1 VHVCWDAGVRWKR
14 IEQLFAEA
22 TQRLPGEREQFI
34 RDATADDEERR
45 EILSLLASHHS
56 HGGGGS
62 TSSPVADDGIPRTTG
77 DRRRALLGKVVGQYR
92 IASVLGNGGSGTVY
106 LGERADKQY
115 SAQVAVKV
123 IDESAPVTF
132 GLRFRWE
139 RQILADLNHPNIA
152 RLLDAGETEA
162 HQPYLVMEYIHGEG
176 VDRYCDRNRLDVRAR
191 LELFLKI
198 CSAVQYAH
206 QNLIVHRDIKPA
218 NILVTADGVP
228 KLLDFGIAKLLHAT
242 DVTQAS
248 ELTRV
253 NDRLLTPEYASPEQI
268 LGNSVTTA
276 SDVYSLGVVLY
287 QLLTGLRPYELS
299 SAAASQLELER
310 AICVSDPLRPSAA
323 IRAAR
328 SHGTIDES
336 RSPDEHRHAD
346 EPMSSYEVRP
356 SIETLCAARAATP
369 DKLERR
375 LMGDLDAIIMRAMR
389 KEPQHR
395 YSSVDQMM
403 ADIQHHFANE
413 PVQARQGNWVYYSS
427 RFIRRNRLAVAA
439 STTIVMLI
447 AGGMVAM
454 SIQRAATQAAL
465 ELATQEK
472 RRAETVSGFML
483 DIFAAANPYVNFGR
497 EATARDVLDQASRSI
512 ETDLSGQPEMRAP
525 LLESIGTAYRRMGL
539 PNKAVP
545 QLEAALHLQR
555 ELQPGDNARTASNLI
570 ELAIAERESGL
581 IGDSDAHFD
590 EAQRM
595 TKALGEI
602 DPERTAKLLVE
613 IGRLETIRSHASQAL
628 VSFQTALELMRAARG
643 PRDPEVG
650 SILSEIANIHTWA
663 DDLTDAEAAA
673 REAVDIYRDVVE
685 LHPDRVKANFILAEI
700 LMYQGR
706 VTEAATI
713 FERTLSAERIL
724 YKSNSKVADTLS
736 SLAQIRIA
744 QGDTREAER
753 LVREALAAHR
763 DSGSTAYAKIGYLQT
778 MLGTVLLKQSRP
790 EEAEGVLR
798 DTLDLFAKS
807 LPSDHQY
814 VASAEHYLGE
824 ALAANGKL
832 ADAEALFTAA
842 ANRWKRTEAPAWR
855 AARSASAL
863 GEVLHREGR
872 NAEAE
877 RYLTSSYHIIASSPG
892 ADRET
897 NDKAL
902 QRLSRFYT
910 DTNQRQKLD
919 AVLRAANAPAALR

>member
-1 VHVCWDAGVRWKR
+1 MRLLPFAVAPIDRDHDLLSAVDDVRWKN
-14 IEQLFAEA
+14 IEELLAEA
-22 TQRLPGEREQFI
+22 AKRPRNEREQFI
-34 RDATADDEERR
+34 YGATDDSEERR
-45 EILSLLASHHS
+45 ELLRLLASEPAET
-56 HGGGGS
+56 GS
-62 TSSPVADDGIPRTTG
+62 GPCSRAVGERISRATG

-123 IDESAPVTF
+123 IDESATLTF

-152 RLLDAGETEA
+152 RLLDAGETDA
-162 HQPYLVMEYIHGEG
+162 HQPYLVMEYIHGEA
-176 VDRYCDRNRLDVRAR
+176 VDRFCDRNRLDVRAR

-218 NILVTADGVP
+218 NILVTADGTP
-228 KLLDFGIAKLLHAT
+228 KLLDFGIAKLLHAS
-242 DVTQAS
+242 DVTQAA

-268 LGNSVTTA
+268 LGNAVTTA

-299 SAAASQLELER
+299 SSAASQLELER
-310 AICVSDPLRPSAA
+310 AICVADPLRPSAA
-323 IRAAR
+323 IRAGRLAV
-328 SHGTIDES
+328 TT
-336 RSPDEHRHAD
+336 D
-346 EPMSSYEVRP
+346 EPR
-356 SIETLCAARAATP
+356 SIAALAEARGATS

-375 LMGDLDAIIMRAMR
+375 LVGDLDAIIMRAMR

-403 ADIQHHFANE
+403 ADIGHHLANE

-439 STTIVMLI
+439 SSTIVMLVVS
-447 AGGMVAM
+447 GMVAM

-465 ELATQEK
+465 ELAMQEK

-483 DIFAAANPYVNFGR
+483 DIFAAANPFVNFGR

-512 ETDLSGQPEMRAP
+512 ETDLSEQPEVRAP

-545 QLEAALHLQR
+545 QLEGALRLQR
-555 ELQPGDNARTASNLI
+555 TLQPGSNTQTASNLV
-570 ELAIAERESGL
+570 ELAVAEREAGL
-581 IGDSDAHFD
+581 IADSDRHFE
-590 EAQRM
+590 EAQEIM
-595 TKALGEI
+595 KAVGDI
-602 DPERTAKLLVE
+602 DPAKTAKLMVE
-613 IGRLETIRSHASQAL
+613 VGRLETLRSHATQAL
-628 VSFQTALELMRAARG
+628 QSFNMALEMMRKAKG

-673 REAVDIYRDVVE
+673 REAVDIFKDVVE
-685 LHPDRVKANFILAEI
+685 LHPDRVKADFILAEI

-706 VTEAATI
+706 VAEAATI
-713 FERTLSAERIL
+713 FERTLAAERIL
-724 YKSNSKVADTLS
+724 YKSNSKVADTLA
-736 SLAQIRIA
+736 SLAQVRIA
-744 QGDTREAER
+744 QGDAREAER

-763 DSGSTAYAKIGYLQT
+763 DFGSTAYAKIGYLQT
-778 MLGTVLLKQSRP
+778 MLGTVMLKQSRP
-790 EEAEGVLR
+790 GEAEVVLR
-798 DTLDLFAKS
+798 DTLDVFAKG

-824 ALAANGKL
+824 ALAASGKH

-842 ANRWKRTEAPAWR
+842 ANRWKRTDAPAWR
-855 AARSASAL
+855 SARSASAL
-863 GEVLHREGR
+863 GEVLHLDGR
-872 NAEAE
+872 HAEAE
-877 RYLTSSYHIIASSPG
+877 RYLVSSYHTISTSPG

-897 NDKAL
+897 SDKAL
-902 QRLSRFYT
+902 QRLARFYT
-910 DTNQRQKLD
+910 DTKQRQKLD
-919 AVLRAANAPAALR
+919 AVLRAANAAPPAR

>member
-1 VHVCWDAGVRWKR
+1 M
-14 IEQLFAEA
+14 LSS
-22 TQRLPGEREQFI
+22 ER
-34 RDATADDEERR
+34 T
-45 EILSLLASHHS
+45 STGSGPASR
-56 HGGGGS
+56 
-62 TSSPVADDGIPRTTG
+62 ATG
-77 DRRRALLGKVVGQYR
+77 DAISRVSADRGGALLGKVVGQYR
-92 IASVLGNGGSGTVY
+92 MACVLGNGGSGTVY
-106 LGERADKQY
+106 LGERADQQY

-162 HQPYLVMEYIHGEG
+162 RQPYLVMEYIHGEA
-176 VDRYCDRNRLDVRAR
+176 VDRYCDRNRLDVHAR
-191 LELFLKI
+191 LELFLQI
-198 CSAVQYAH
+198 CGAVQYAH

-218 NILVTADGVP
+218 NILVTAEGVP
-228 KLLDFGIAKLLHAT
+228 KLLDFGIAKLLHAS
-242 DVTQAS
+242 DVTHAS

-268 LGNSVTTA
+268 LGNTVTTA

-287 QLLTGLRPYELS
+287 LLLTGLRPYELS

-310 AICVSDPLRPSAA
+310 AICVVDPPRPSAA
-323 IRAAR
+323 VRAVQSGGA
-328 SHGTIDES
+328 T
-336 RSPDEHRHAD
+336 D
-346 EPMSSYEVRP
+346 EPK
-356 SIETLCAARAATP
+356 SIETLAAARAVTP
-369 DKLERR
+369 EKLQRR
-375 LMGDLDAIIMRAMR
+375 LVGDLDAIIMRALR
-389 KEPQHR
+389 KEAQHR

-403 ADIQHHFANE
+403 ADIRRHLANE

-427 RFIRRNRLAVAA
+427 RFVRRNRLAVAA
-439 STTIVMLI
+439 STAIVVLV
-447 AGGMVAM
+447 ASGMIAM

-483 DIFAAANPYVNFGR
+483 DIFAAANPFVNFGR

-512 ETDLSGQPEMRAP
+512 ETDLSEQPEVRAP

-539 PNKAVP
+539 PNEAVP
-545 QLEAALHLQR
+545 QLEGALRLQR
-555 ELQPGDNARTASNLI
+555 QLQPGNSTQTASSLI
-570 ELAIAERESGL
+570 ELAIAQREAGL
-581 IGDSDAHFD
+581 MADSDRHFE
-590 EAQRM
+590 EAQQIMR
-595 TKALGEI
+595 AGGVSE
-602 DPERTAKLLVE
+602 PEKTAKLLVE
-613 IGRLETIRSHASQAL
+613 IGRLETLRGHATQAL
-628 VSFQTALELMRAARG
+628 QSFKTALALMRTAKG

-663 DDLTDAEAAA
+663 DDLAEAEAAA
-673 REAVDIYRDVVE
+673 REAVDIYRGVVE
-685 LHPDRVKANFILAEI
+685 LHPDRIKADYILAEI

-713 FERTLSAERIL
+713 FERTLAAERIL
-724 YKSNSKVADTLS
+724 FKSNSKVADTLA
-736 SLAQIRIA
+736 SLAQVRIA
-744 QGDTREAER
+744 QGDGREAER

-778 MLGTVLLKQSRP
+778 MLGTILLKQSRP
-790 EEAEGVLR
+790 DEAEAVLR
-798 DTLDLFAKS
+798 DTLDLFAKG

-842 ANRWKRTEAPAWR
+842 ANRWKRTDAPAWR

-872 NAEAE
+872 HADAE
-877 RYLTSSYHIIASSPG
+877 RYLVSSYRILASAPG

-897 NDKAL
+897 IDKAL
-902 QRLSRFYT
+902 QRLAHLYT

-919 AVLRAANAPAALR
+919 AVLQAANGTPAIPSP